1 MKGFSH
7 IACVLCAAALLLPA
21 SLRAAPAPAPRA
33 PAGVRPAPIAGQILS
48 VDLRSAPARSAP
60 SRSGASVPSLFDAD
74 GASGPR
80 QSVEVVW
87 FACAPGIPPGAL
99 LLLDLRSRY
108 SPSIRSVP
116 FQTSGKSE
124 GRIRTV
130 FPVPSEFSPVAAWR
144 VRLVWRGRLL
154 AQAAS
159 PGWTP

>member
-1 MKGFSH
+1 M
-7 IACVLCAAALLLPA
+7 P
-21 SLRAAPAPAPRA
+21 
-33 PAGVRPAPIAGQILS
+33 RPAPIIGQILS
-48 VDLRSAPARSAP
+48 VDLRSAPPRSAP
-60 SRSGASVPSLFDAD
+60 ARSGASVPSLFAND
-74 GASGPR
+74 GPPAPR

-108 SPSIRSVP
+108 SPSVRSIP
-116 FQTSGKSE
+116 YQATGKSE

-130 FPVPSEFSPVAAWR
+130 FPVPDDVSPVSAWR

-154 AQAAS
+154 AQTAS

>member
-1 MKGFSH
+1 M
-7 IACVLCAAALLLPA
+7 LLPG
-21 SLRAAPAPAPRA
+21 SLRAAPGPAPRA
-33 PAGVRPAPIAGQILS
+33 PAAARPAPIAGQILS

-74 GASGPR
+74 ESSAPR

-108 SPSIRSVP
+108 SPAIRSVP

-130 FPVPSEFSPVAAWR
+130 FPVPREVSPVSAWR
-144 VRLVWRGRLL
+144 IRLVWRGRLL
-154 AQAAS
+154 AQAVS
-159 PGWTP
+159 PGWPP